1 MESELQLEGALRDR
15 LEQLSEIGVAL
26 SVENDLKILL
36 ERILRVAR
44 RLTRADAGTLY
55 LKAGDHLIFEI
66 AQNDSLGDFAE
77 GKYGELDIPPVPINR
92 ESASGYAAV
101 TGELLNIDDV
111 YVEKEHRFESPK
123 QYDKMTGYRTR
134 SMLVVPMTDHE
145 QRVIGV
151 LQLLNALDA
160 KSGEIRAFSRE
171 EAVLIQSLTAQ
182 AAMAINNV
190 RLIEDSRRLHRQ
202 NELILNSAG
211 EGIFGLDLEGLYTF
225 VNPAAASMLGY
236 DVGELISRP
245 YHDLCHYAQEDSC
258 PHGEMGCPIM
268 TALKVGAQQRREDEL
283 FWRKDGTSFQVE
295 YVATPIREEGEVMG
309 VVVVFKDV
317 TEQRKAEEERR
328 ELERHLLQSERM
340 ASVGVVTA
348 GIVHNLRNSLTGIL
362 NYAELLEMDHP
373 ELKDV
378 EWILRSAHQM
388 NDMIEDILAKS
399 RQRKSPERV
408 DLNVLLKRELDFL
421 EADRV
426 FKHQVEKDIRL
437 AENLPLI
444 ACVYTD
450 FSQALGNLL
459 RNAVEAMYGRR
470 GKRLTV
476 VTEHGSGGITIEI
489 ADTGEGISEEA
500 LPHLFE
506 PFFTTKATDSEV
518 EGPVGTGL
526 GLYTLKQLLDP
537 YGVEVEVESEG
548 EVGTTF
554 RLRIPC

>member
-1 MESELQLEGALRDR
+1 MESDLQLEGALRDR

-26 SVENDLKILL
+26 SAENDLNILL

-55 LKAGDHLIFEI
+55 LTAGDHLIFEI
-66 AQNDSLGDFAE
+66 AQNDSLGDFSE
-77 GKYGELDIPPVPINR
+77 GKYGELNIPPVPINR
-92 ESASGYAAV
+92 ESASGYAAT

-111 YVEKEHRFESPK
+111 YVEEEHRFESPK
-123 QYDKMTGYRTR
+123 QYDQMTGYRTR

-145 QRVIGV
+145 QHVIGV

-160 KSGEIRAFSRE
+160 KSGEIRPFSRE
-171 EAVLIQSLTAQ
+171 EEVLIQSLTAQ

-190 RLIEDSRRLHRQ
+190 RLIEESSRLHRQ

-211 EGIFGLDLEGLYTF
+211 EGIFGLDLEGIYTF
-225 VNPAAASMLGY
+225 VNPATAGMLGY
-236 DVGELISRP
+236 DVGELISRS
-245 YHDLCHYAQEDSC
+245 YRDLCHYAQEDSC
-258 PHGEMGCPIM
+258 PSGEMGCPII
-268 TALKVGAQQRREDEL
+268 TALKVGEQRRGDKL

-295 YVATPIREEGEVMG
+295 YVATPIREGGEVMG

-362 NYAELLEMDHP
+362 NYAELLEVEHP

-437 AENLPLI
+437 AEDLPPI

-459 RNAVEAMYGRR
+459 RNAVEAMYGCQ
-470 GKRLTV
+470 GKRLSVAT
-476 VTEHGSGGITIEI
+476 THGSDGIAIEI

-506 PFFTTKATDSEV
+506 PFFTTKATDG

-537 YGVEVEVESEG
+537 YGVEVEVESKV

>member
-1 MESELQLEGALRDR
+1 
-15 LEQLSEIGVAL
+15 
-26 SVENDLKILL
+26 
-36 ERILRVAR
+36 
-44 RLTRADAGTLY
+44 
-55 LKAGDHLIFEI
+55 
-66 AQNDSLGDFAE
+66 
-77 GKYGELDIPPVPINR
+77 
-92 ESASGYAAV
+92 
-101 TGELLNIDDV
+101 
-111 YVEKEHRFESPK
+111 
-123 QYDKMTGYRTR
+123 
-134 SMLVVPMTDHE
+134 
-145 QRVIGV
+145 
-151 LQLLNALDA
+151 
-160 KSGEIRAFSRE
+160 
-171 EAVLIQSLTAQ
+171 
-182 AAMAINNV
+182 
-190 RLIEDSRRLHRQ
+190 
-202 NELILNSAG
+202 
-211 EGIFGLDLEGLYTF
+211 
-225 VNPAAASMLGY
+225 
-236 DVGELISRP
+236 
-245 YHDLCHYAQEDSC
+245 
-258 PHGEMGCPIM
+258 
-268 TALKVGAQQRREDEL
+268 
-283 FWRKDGTSFQVE
+283 
-295 YVATPIREEGEVMG
+295 
-309 VVVVFKDV
+309 
-317 TEQRKAEEERR
+317 
-328 ELERHLLQSERM
+328 
-340 ASVGVVTA
+340 
-348 GIVHNLRNSLTGIL
+348 LRNSLTGIL